1 MGKPKKLE
9 WSTYIFA
16 GGAAG
21 AIARTAIAPI
31 ERVKIIYQ
39 IDKTMRGSY
48 SGIPKKIIA
57 EEGFFGL
64 WRGNSAAVLRV
75 VPYMSKLPLLF
86 PSIYDL
92 KTLTY
97 KNKYKKKKGAQ
108 FTFLEFYKKAFRK
121 VFPTDEVSNAPN
133 IWLTLAAGSCAGVT
147 AVSMTYPL
155 DVVRARM
162 AMQQMGVKKP
172 KYSSFLDCL
181 IKYPQEKGIGRMYR
195 GLGPTLLGVG
205 PYAGIKFFMYDILKP
220 IVPSFLGGSVGAGA
234 IAGVIAQT
242 FVYPFDVIRRR
253 NQTHGGE
260 KELYKNTW
268 DAIKT
273 IYREEGLRRGLYK
286 GLSLNYL
293 KTAPNTALY
302 LSLYDFFKA
311 YSFHQKIEDV

>member
-1 MGKPKKLE
+1 
-9 WSTYIFA
+9 
-16 GGAAG
+16 
-21 AIARTAIAPI
+21 
-31 ERVKIIYQ
+31 
-39 IDKTMRGSY
+39 
-48 SGIPKKIIA
+48 
-57 EEGFFGL
+57 
-64 WRGNSAAVLRV
+64 
-75 VPYMSKLPLLF
+75 
-86 PSIYDL
+86 
-92 KTLTY
+92 
-97 KNKYKKKKGAQ
+97 
-108 FTFLEFYKKAFRK
+108 
-121 VFPTDEVSNAPN
+121 
-133 IWLTLAAGSCAGVT
+133 
-147 AVSMTYPL
+147 MTYPL

>member
-97 KNKYKKKKGAQ
+97 KNKYKKKGAQ
-108 FTFLEFYKKAFRK
+108 FTFLEFYKK
-121 VFPTDEVSNAPN
+121 
-133 IWLTLAAGSCAGVT
+133 
-147 AVSMTYPL
+147 
-155 DVVRARM
+155 
-162 AMQQMGVKKP
+162 
-172 KYSSFLDCL
+172 
-181 IKYPQEKGIGRMYR
+181 
-195 GLGPTLLGVG
+195 
-205 PYAGIKFFMYDILKP
+205 DI
-220 IVPSFLGGSVGAGA
+220 
-234 IAGVIAQT
+234 
-242 FVYPFDVIRRR
+242 R
-253 NQTHGGE
+253 
-260 KELYKNTW
+260 LY
-268 DAIKT
+268 
-273 IYREEGLRRGLYK
+273 
-286 GLSLNYL
+286 
-293 KTAPNTALY
+293 
-302 LSLYDFFKA
+302 
-311 YSFHQKIEDV
+311 